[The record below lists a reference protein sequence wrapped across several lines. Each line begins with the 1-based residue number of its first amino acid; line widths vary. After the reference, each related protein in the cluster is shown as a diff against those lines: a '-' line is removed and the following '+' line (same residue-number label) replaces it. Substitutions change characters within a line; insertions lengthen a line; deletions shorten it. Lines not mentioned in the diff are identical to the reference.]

1 LELSLEIHNATQ
13 GENMNEKS
21 RVQVDTRVRVNPI
34 VIAGTVYLSYQD
46 YLEALENGK

>member
-1 LELSLEIHNATQ
+1 
-13 GENMNEKS
+13 MNEKS
-21 RVQVDTRVRVNPI
+21 QVQVDKRASVNPI